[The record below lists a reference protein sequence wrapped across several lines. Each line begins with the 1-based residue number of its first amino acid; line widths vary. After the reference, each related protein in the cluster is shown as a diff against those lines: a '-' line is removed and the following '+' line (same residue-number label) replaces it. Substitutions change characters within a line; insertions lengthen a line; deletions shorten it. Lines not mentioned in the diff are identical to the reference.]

1 MCIKNIIVFGLCED
15 STPSKDHGWKTIVR
29 ALPGILINMQ
39 ITRAA
44 HILSL
49 GYLWYNIQR

>member
-15 STPSKDHGWKTIVR
+15 STPSKDHAWKTIVR